1 MVLQYFRDYLTG
13 VQIQGYAL
21 LSTALNHV
29 GHHQAVHVLLELAM
43 QRFKEQENILG
54 DRHNDWFEL
63 VFKIIGILS
72 SLFLSRILLLCFPSG
87 GGGGRGL
94 DLALVCCSSDICL
107 AIFLGLVVF
116 NT

>member
-1 MVLQYFRDYLTG
+1 MASIGSSFLLRLEKIICKVDYDLLKWLVLQYFRDYLTG

-63 VFKIIGILS
+63 VFKITVSTGFKNDWIRLIN
-72 SLFLSRILLLCFPSG
+72 I
-87 GGGGRGL
+87 
-94 DLALVCCSSDICL
+94 V
-107 AIFLGLVVF
+107 
-116 NT
+116 